1 MPSTITSN
9 PPQANGLSLDVLTII
24 AIGVVS
30 YIFKNVLH
38 EAVGH
43 GGACLLAGG
52 VPLAL
57 STAHFDCGL
66 QSVSGWGVRLVAAAG
81 TVVNFIAVYFFW
93 LAFRSPRVKSPNWRY
108 FFWLAMSGNF
118 FVAAGYPLF
127 SGLIAIG
134 DWVDVVQ
141 GFQPAWVWRL
151 LLTLSG
157 LILYVV
163 GVWISLREMVTL
175 IGSHSAERLLR
186 AFRLTLVPYLAGST
200 AASIG
205 AIFNPIGL
213 FVAFTSAAASFG
225 GSSAFAWM
233 SHMLKTKWFPK
244 TSESLILIERNW
256 TWIVLAS
263 IFLVLH
269 VVVLGPGVQL
279 K

>member
-9 PPQANGLSLDVLTII
+9 PPLANGLSLDVLTII

-127 SGLIAIG
+127 SGLIGIG

-151 LLTLSG
+151 LLALSG

-205 AIFNPIGL
+205 ATFNPIGL

-263 IFLVLH
+263 IFLALH

>member
-118 FVAAGYPLF
+118 FVAAGYPLVF
-127 SGLIAIG
+127 R
-134 DWVDVVQ
+134 VDRY
-141 GFQPAWVWRL
+141 WRL
-151 LLTLSG
+151 GGCSSRISTG
-157 LILYVV
+157 LGLEAALDAFWAHLVRGR
-163 GVWISLREMVTL
+163 GVD
-175 IGSHSAERLLR
+175 
-186 AFRLTLVPYLAGST
+186 
-200 AASIG
+200 
-205 AIFNPIGL
+205 IF
-213 FVAFTSAAASFG
+213 A
-225 GSSAFAWM
+225 
-233 SHMLKTKWFPK
+233 
-244 TSESLILIERNW
+244 
-256 TWIVLAS
+256 
-263 IFLVLH
+263 
-269 VVVLGPGVQL
+269 
-279 K
+279 

>member
-1 MPSTITSN
+1 
-9 PPQANGLSLDVLTII
+9 
-24 AIGVVS
+24 
-30 YIFKNVLH
+30 
-38 EAVGH
+38 
-43 GGACLLAGG
+43 
-52 VPLAL
+52 
-57 STAHFDCGL
+57 
-66 QSVSGWGVRLVAAAG
+66 
-81 TVVNFIAVYFFW
+81 
-93 LAFRSPRVKSPNWRY
+93 
-108 FFWLAMSGNF
+108 MSGNL

-127 SGLIAIG
+127 SGLIGIG

-175 IGSHSAERLLR
+175 IGSHPAERLLR
-186 AFRLTLVPYLAGST
+186 AFRLTLVPYLAGSI

-205 AIFNPIGL
+205 ALLNPIGL
-213 FVAFTSAAASFG
+213 YVAFTSAAASFG

-233 SHMLKTKWFPK
+233 SQMLKTKWFPK

-256 TWIVLAS
+256 TWIVLAG